1 MRSKGKNRYI
11 KHAHVSER
19 KLKEMLKGFSIDK
32 QRQDVSALRHVSRNT
47 INKLYWK
54 FRLGIL
60 LLSSEEETFS
70 SEIESDDT
78 YSQRRYT

>member
-1 MRSKGKNRYI
+1 MCSKGKNRHI

-32 QRQDVSALRHVSRNT
+32 QRQDVLDLTHVSRNT
-47 INKLYWK
+47 INQLYQK
-54 FRLGIL
+54 FRPRIL
-60 LLSSEEETFS
+60 LLSSEEEPFS